1 MLLELWLIG
10 GLVVSL
16 VCWWLLMVVKLVEM
30 LGVMVVVADEMRSV
44 MEFA

>member
-1 MLLELWLIG
+1 LELWLIG
-10 GLVVSL
+10 GVVVSL

-30 LGVMVVVADEMRSV
+30 LGIMVVVADEMRSV